1 MTIMG
6 VTAFRSNPNK
16 PVGKQQKIALAGLRL
31 GEQRQVDFALNKAL
45 L

>member
-1 MTIMG
+1 MG
-6 VTAFRSNPNK
+6 VAAFCANPNQ